1 MKTEKIKIS
10 TDFIKLEQLIK
21 FEGITV
27 TGGQAKEL
35 VLNGECKVNGE
46 VCLMRGKKI
55 YPGDKV
61 LVLDIEITVE

>member
-21 FEGITV
+21 FAGITV
-27 TGGQAKEL
+27 TGGQAKEI